1 MNWYLEVLKKYA
13 VFQGRARRKEYWMFT
28 LFNII
33 IAMAIGFVSGLA
45 DAVFETGVVL
55 SLATNA
61 VYSLAILIPATA
73 VSIRRMHDLGGSGWW
88 ILVPVVNLVFMFLDS
103 QSGDNEYG
111 PNPKAA

>member
-1 MNWYLEVLKKYA
+1 
-13 VFQGRARRKEYWMFT
+13 
-28 LFNII
+28 
-33 IAMAIGFVSGLA
+33 VSGLVEV
-45 DAVFETGVVL
+45 VFETGVIL

-61 VYSLAILIPATA
+61 IYSLAILIPATA
-73 VSIRRMHDLGGSGWW
+73 VSVRRMHDLGRSGWW